1 MQKSQS
7 IHLFGLL
14 GCESRN
20 QRWWIGCFEFRD
32 QRSVVLVIMSI
43 LRRDAAAT
51 MSTRA
56 RRHSHNVNTR
66 ETSRPQH
73 RRDLQNFTAFAP
85 ASNGI
90 AANRK
95 LDQKLQYRFAGRKA
109 TKNCQV
115 RAVSPSLADDSCDV
129 CVLAMPF
136 DFDEES
142 VIPIHFATWTFFN
155 VGQINLVTLEDT

>member
-51 MSTRA
+51 M
-56 RRHSHNVNTR
+56 
-66 ETSRPQH
+66 
-73 RRDLQNFTAFAP
+73 L
-85 ASNGI
+85 ASNLL
-90 AANRK
+90 AEK
-95 LDQKLQYRFAGRKA
+95 LAETDVASHDVGA
-109 TKNCQV
+109 T
-115 RAVSPSLADDSCDV
+115 L
-129 CVLAMPF
+129 
-136 DFDEES
+136 
-142 VIPIHFATWTFFN
+142 N
-155 VGQINLVTLEDT
+155 VVVGEVH